1 MEEEHTE
8 HAHHAEHKESG
19 TITLKKDTL
28 WKVGTG
34 VFALL
39 FVVSLFTGGFG
50 IAGDP
55 TGAAVGDTGNQPPEE
70 PELNVQISDSDPI
83 LGNPNAKISMVEFSD
98 FQCPFC
104 QRAVTG
110 PLADFQESDYFKDGE
125 VNLVF
130 KHLPLNSIHP
140 FAQKAAEASECA
152 NRQGMFWEYH
162 DLLFENQNALDV
174 DSLKQYAV
182 QLGLDTEA
190 FNSCLDNDE
199 ARSKVLQD
207 LAQASAA
214 GARGTPYFVIVNHD
228 NGKMAVVSGA
238 VPWEQFDAKIS
249 SVM

>member
-1 MEEEHTE
+1 MEEHT
-8 HAHHAEHKESG
+8 HHTGHAEHREKG
-19 TITLKKDTL
+19 TITMKKDTL
-28 WKVGTG
+28 WKMGTG
-34 VFALL
+34 LFALL
-39 FVVSLFTGGFG
+39 FVISLFTGGFG
-50 IAGDP
+50 IGGDS
-55 TGAAVGDTGNQPPEE
+55 TGAVVDSGNEQEEE
-70 PELNVQISDSDPI
+70 PQIKVQVSDSDPV
-83 LGNPNAKISMVEFSD
+83 LGNPDAKISMVEFSD

-110 PLADFQESDYFKDGE
+110 PLADFEESDYFKNGE
-125 VNLVF
+125 VNLIF

-140 FAQKAAEASECA
+140 FAQKAAEAAECA

-182 QLGLDTEA
+182 QLGLDAEE

-214 GARGTPYFVIVNHD
+214 GARGTPYFVIVNHE
-228 NGKMAVVSGA
+228 NGKIGAVSGA
-238 VPWEQFDAKIS
+238 VPWEQFEAAIAS
-249 SVM
+249 IM